1 MITNK
6 DLYQTIEELKLEI
19 DDMKR
24 FCAAAANAINQLK
37 DHINDLV
44 LSPDPDIVDEIHNDA
59 TSMIEE
65 SSYHDLPPTISIEA
79 DYSALFPLEMM
90 RLLKLTDEKVRELE
104 ELEKFLKEHRSE
116 ISPNIVGKT

>member
-37 DHINDLV
+37 DHINELIIT
-44 LSPDPDIVDEIHNDA
+44 SDPDVIEEIHHDA
-59 TSMIEE
+59 SALMEKA
-65 SSYHDLPPTISIEA
+65 SYQDIPPTISIEA

-90 RLLKLTDEKVRELE
+90 RMLKLTREKVKELE
-104 ELEKFLKEHRSE
+104 ELEKFLKDHSSE
-116 ISPNIVGKT
+116 ITPNIIGKS

>member
-37 DHINDLV
+37 DHINELIMT
-44 LSPDPDIVDEIHNDA
+44 SDPDVIEEIHHDA
-59 TSMIEE
+59 SALMEKA
-65 SSYHDLPPTISIEA
+65 SYRDIPPTISIEA

-90 RLLKLTDEKVRELE
+90 RILKLTREKVKELE
-104 ELEKFLKEHRSE
+104 ELEKFLKDHSSE
-116 ISPNIVGKT
+116 ITPNIIGKS